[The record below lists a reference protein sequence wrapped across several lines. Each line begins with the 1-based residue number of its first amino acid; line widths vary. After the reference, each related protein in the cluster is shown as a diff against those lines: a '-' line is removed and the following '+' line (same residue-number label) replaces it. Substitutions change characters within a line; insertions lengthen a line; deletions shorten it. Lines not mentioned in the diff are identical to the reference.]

1 MKSTKPRQHE
11 MLQIGDRFSR
21 LTVIGKPFR
30 VRLPQKPGQLMH
42 FAICECDCGEIALC
56 EIVKLYSGNTRSCGC
71 YQKTAVSVAN
81 KTHGKCRTRL
91 HSTWLSMRFRCNNP
105 NAAWYRI
112 YGGRGIRVC
121 EEWNSFESFQEWAL
135 ANGYTD
141 NLTID
146 RIDCN
151 GHYCPE
157 NCRWA
162 TNIEQSN
169 NKRNNR
175 FVTAFGETKT
185 LSQWAADRRSTV
197 SRGSIEKRIRRGMSP
212 EMAISLPNSSAI
224 KIEK

>member
-1 MKSTKPRQHE
+1 
-11 MLQIGDRFSR
+11 
-21 LTVIGKPFR
+21 
-30 VRLPQKPGQLMH
+30 
-42 FAICECDCGEIALC
+42 
-56 EIVKLYSGNTRSCGC
+56 
-71 YQKTAVSVAN
+71 
-81 KTHGKCRTRL
+81 
-91 HSTWLSMRFRCNNP
+91 MRFRCNNP

-197 SRGSIEKRIRRGMSP
+197 SRGSIEKRIHRGMSP